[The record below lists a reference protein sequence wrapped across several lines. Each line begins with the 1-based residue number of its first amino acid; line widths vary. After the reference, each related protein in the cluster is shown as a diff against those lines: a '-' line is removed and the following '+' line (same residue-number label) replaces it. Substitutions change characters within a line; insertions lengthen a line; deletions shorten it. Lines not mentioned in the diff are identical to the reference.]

1 MDTEQKTQS
10 QQQSQPQ
17 PQSQPQAQESATTDQ
32 PQIHTTP
39 SKPKNIFL
47 KTAVLT
53 IILYIVIALL
63 IFLRDKISGQ
73 SNNALGAM
81 SNLFYYLLMLIA
93 TPFLSYSIVTSYD
106 RKKHPEQYPEQLQP
120 LQSQSTGTDSKQTS
134 TNSIKHAGTFVFTM
148 FAYVFIIFVVAAGG
162 SLLWAGSACEAEG
175 GNDCGAG
182 WAWGFIMLPFSALL
196 ALCLAPVL
204 ATATTRA
211 IEKKKDQKK

>member
-10 QQQSQPQ
+10 QQPQ
-17 PQSQPQAQESATTDQ
+17 PQSQPQAQESATANR

-39 SKPKNIFL
+39 AKPKNIFL
-47 KTAVLT
+47 KTVALT

-73 SNNALGAM
+73 SNNALSAM

-93 TPFLSYSIVTSYD
+93 TPFLSYSIVTSYE
-106 RKKHPEQYPEQLQP
+106 RKKHPEQQLLP
-120 LQSQSTGTDSKQTS
+120 SQSQSTGPDNKQAPVD
-134 TNSIKHAGTFVFTM
+134 NIKHAGTFIFTLL
-148 FAYVFIIFVVAAGG
+148 AYGFIIFVVTAGG

-204 ATATTRA
+204 AIVTTRA

>member
-10 QQQSQPQ
+10 PQPQ
-17 PQSQPQAQESATTDQ
+17 PQSQPQAQESTTANR

-39 SKPKNIFL
+39 AKPKNIFL
-47 KTAVLT
+47 KTVALT
-53 IILYIVIALL
+53 IILYIVISLL

-73 SNNALGAM
+73 SNNALSAM
-81 SNLFYYLLMLIA
+81 SNLFYYLLMLIV
-93 TPFLSYSIVTSYD
+93 TPFLSYSIVTSYE

-120 LQSQSTGTDSKQTS
+120 LQSQSAETDNKQTS
-134 TNSIKHAGTFVFTM
+134 TNSIKHAGTFVFTLL
-148 FAYVFIIFVVAAGG
+148 AYVFIIFVVAAGG

-204 ATATTRA
+204 AATTTRA
-211 IEKKKDQKK
+211 IEKKKGQKK